1 MVKGKCWKCHKRY
14 RERSIRCPEYP
25 LADEVGGWM
34 DIRDKGVEKGK
45 EDNIDNSVEEAR
57 DVEMAVSKTS

>member
-1 MVKGKCWKCHKRY
+1 
-14 RERSIRCPEYP
+14 
-25 LADEVGGWM
+25 M